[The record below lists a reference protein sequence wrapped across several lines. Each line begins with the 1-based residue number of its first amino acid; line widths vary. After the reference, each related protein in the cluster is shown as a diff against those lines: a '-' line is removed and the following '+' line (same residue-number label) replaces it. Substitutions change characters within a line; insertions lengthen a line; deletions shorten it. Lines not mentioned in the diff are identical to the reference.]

1 MADKSRA
8 EYYRKRRETRKQ
20 FMVLM
25 DKDKL
30 EQFDKKLKEMG
41 KNRAEWLRETVDEF
55 LGKK

>member
-25 DKDKL
+25 DKEKL
-30 EQFDKKLKEMG
+30 DRFDQKLKEMG
-41 KNRAEWLRETVDEF
+41 KTRAEWLREKVDEE
-55 LGKK
+55 LGK

>member
-25 DKDKL
+25 DKEKL
-30 EQFDKKLKEMG
+30 EHFDQTLKDMG
-41 KNRAEWLRETVDEF
+41 KSRAEWLREKVDEE
-55 LGKK
+55 LGK